1 MLLALAGLL
10 ALASL
15 SELVLAPQSLSREQA
30 TVLEVS
36 ATYSQ
41 IRKTKRESAYLESA
55 AGEGF
60 SVACEKVEALCA
72 ELRRGKIA
80 KLTVWRV
87 DPGNFGGTWLA
98 AAEKDG
104 SAILTVDEQNRVYRA
119 SHRVMWIVLTLATAA
134 FAFCATRVRKRT

>member
-1 MLLALAGLL
+1 MILTGLL

-15 SELVLAPQSLSREQA
+15 SELILAPQSLSREQA
-30 TVLEVS
+30 TMLEVS
-36 ATYSQ
+36 ATHTKVK
-41 IRKTKRESAYLESA
+41 KTKRESAYLEPA

-60 SVACEKVEALCA
+60 SVPCEKVEALCA

-98 AAEKDG
+98 AAENNG
-104 SAILTVDEQNRVYRA
+104 SAVLTVDEQNRMYRA
-119 SHRVMWIVLTLATAA
+119 SHRVMWIVLAFAMAA
-134 FAFCATRVRKRT
+134 CAFCAMRVRKRA